1 MRKIKAFIAG
11 LLLTSVLMPM
21 PAYAQSTVTV
31 VGPAP
36 VPGNCVQWFSTTQIK
51 DPGITCNGGAGTSPG
66 GSSGQVQFN
75 NSGTFG
81 GLTNTQLTALIN
93 PATALLP
100 GALPAWPNNTTTFFR
115 GDGTYATL
123 NFAALGGVAT
133 AAQLPATG
141 GLGFQF
147 NKGGTNQTGL
157 TNNAYNRLTW
167 STTLFN
173 TTGAALS
180 SNTWTAPITGIMIM
194 SFSIF
199 CDSCLNTPNSGSP
212 TFDGKFIRNSAGTCN
227 GNDINAVL
235 GGPSLGGA
243 SNTAFS
249 SGAAVI
255 SVTAGD
261 LIELCTFPT
270 SVDAANDVI
279 IDGNKAHTWWSG
291 AYIR

>member
-1 MRKIKAFIAG
+1 MYSFTRMMWHHVRSQLAAAAF
-11 LLLTSVLMPM
+11 LLASAAVVFGQSAPPTMPDK
-21 PAYAQSTVTV
+21 TVYGRLGTGTGS
-31 VGPAP
+31 GP
-36 VPGNCVQWFSTTQIK
+36 
-51 DPGITCNGGAGTSPG
+51 
-66 GSSGQVQFN
+66 GQAIPF
-75 NSGTFG
+75 
-81 GLTNTQLTALIN
+81 
-93 PATALLP
+93 
-100 GALPAWPNNTTTFFR
+100 
-115 GDGTYATL
+115 ATL
-123 NFAALGGVAT
+123 NS
-133 AAQLPATG
+133 QLTLLTIGG

-147 NKGGTNQTGL
+147 NKGGTSQTGL

-180 SNTWTAPITGIMIM
+180 SNTWTAPFTGLMIM

-249 SGAAVI
+249 SGAAII

-261 LIELCTFPT
+261 LFELCTFPT